1 MILVLILAM
10 ILSYSV
16 KDWIEG
22 GVITAVIILNV
33 TIGFF
38 QEFKA

>member
-1 MILVLILAM
+1 MA
-10 ILSYSV
+10 LSYGV
-16 KDWIEG
+16 NDWIEG

-38 QEFKA
+38 QEYRA